1 MSEGDE
7 ANGDLRRHDLI
18 LSVRDGPSG
27 STNMA
32 PETGQVYRLSA
43 IPLVPID
50 GVEQGGVERLSSR
63 LGPRMIFQPQAT
75 LLMGKEIRNSAL
87 LMSGFL
93 SPFIVLII
101 VLATLEYKGIIQ

>member
-1 MSEGDE
+1 MKSENRGRGFLPIFLYTFVSQAQSLCCSWTTSYLTDEDTEMSEGDE

-43 IPLVPID
+43 IPLVPTD
-50 GVEQGGVERLSSR
+50 GVKQGGVERLSSR
-63 LGPRMIFQPQAT
+63 LGPRMIFQP
-75 LLMGKEIRNSAL
+75 
-87 LMSGFL
+87 
-93 SPFIVLII
+93 
-101 VLATLEYKGIIQ
+101 

>member
-1 MSEGDE
+1 
-7 ANGDLRRHDLI
+7 
-18 LSVRDGPSG
+18 
-27 STNMA
+27 MA

-75 LLMGKEIRNSAL
+75 LLMG
-87 LMSGFL
+87 
-93 SPFIVLII
+93 
-101 VLATLEYKGIIQ
+101 